1 MHNLYLLINQEKC
14 IDLVAILVVLILV
27 SSYLFESV
35 RVKEIKRKNG
45 GIGQH
50 DLVPL
55 TDWKGIWQSN
65 DRFTKVYIRMFVAV
79 GKGI

>member
-1 MHNLYLLINQEKC
+1 M
-14 IDLVAILVVLILV
+14 
-27 SSYLFESV
+27 
-35 RVKEIKRKNG
+35 KEIKRKNG
-45 GIGQH
+45 GIGPH

-55 TDWKGIWQSN
+55 TGWKGIWQSN